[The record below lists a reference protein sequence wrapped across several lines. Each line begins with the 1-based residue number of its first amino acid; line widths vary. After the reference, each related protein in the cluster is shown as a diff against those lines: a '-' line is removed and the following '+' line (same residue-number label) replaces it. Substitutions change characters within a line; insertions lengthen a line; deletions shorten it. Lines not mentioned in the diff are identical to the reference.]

1 MDSKRLCQKIFSFLC
16 LLPLLPL
23 ISSFAS
29 APSHPRSSTKEI
41 PKAFVKHLKGKAPG
55 IVSLRAPS
63 GNTWRV
69 KLIRKGNALWFSN
82 GWSTFVCDNSSEFGD
97 LFVFKYRGHMRFNV
111 QIFDKSACE
120 KKSAVDAECSQKMS
134 DLLDGQKAEK
144 NVNDNSASSFRPSTS
159 KGVKRKAS
167 SVQFSVNSEVIILS
181 DDSESEERVAGRKK
195 YSASALLSQTRDANL
210 SGKPGEN
217 ITSSI
222 MCLYFALNFD
232 SNSEAG
238 IGVEDDNEPTHD
250 PGLHPGDHFLEKQAT
265 DGQGLAVTTGHPLT
279 SSESDSN
286 GNKASNLMSVSS
298 AFDTD
303 TPILVH
309 HIKKY
314 NIHGARILSMKR
326 LISFRCG
333 HVLLGDLCIS
343 GIRQNFVRYSPI
355 STMVIPSS
363 FYHRYISFF
372 RNRANFVLR
381 TPDGASYTVKLVKS
395 YRERRVLSAGWS
407 SFIRHNSIEV
417 GDACVL
423 KEEETCNELEDLE
436 QLMFEIGNMRDNLR
450 LMPDFQRS
458 KIAAQSAMKLAI
470 MFGGSSEHED
480 GVDRIIK

>member
-1 MDSKRLCQKIFSFLC
+1 MPSRRVCQKIFSFSFF
-16 LLPLLPL
+16 LLPLLPP

-29 APSHPRSSTKEI
+29 APSHPLSSAEEI
-41 PKAFVKHLKGKAPG
+41 PKAFVKHLKGKVPG

-82 GWSTFVCDNSSEFGD
+82 GWSTFVSDHSSEFGD

-134 DLLDGQKAEK
+134 DLLDGQKAGKNVNENNASSSRPSTSKGVKRKASSKSDLLDGQKAEK
-144 NVNDNSASSFRPSTS
+144 NVNDNSASSLSPSTS
-159 KGVKRKAS
+159 RGVKRKAS

-181 DDSESEERVAGRKK
+181 DDSESEERVDGRKK
-195 YSASALLSQTRDANL
+195 CSASALLSQTRDANL
-210 SGKPGEN
+210 SGKPG
-217 ITSSI
+217 
-222 MCLYFALNFD
+222 
-232 SNSEAG
+232 
-238 IGVEDDNEPTHD
+238 
-250 PGLHPGDHFLEKQAT
+250 LHPGNHFLEKQVT
-265 DGQGLAVTTGHPLT
+265 DEQGLAVTKGHPLT
-279 SSESDSN
+279 SSESDSD
-286 GNKASNLMSVSS
+286 GNKASNLMSVSR
-298 AFDTD
+298 ALDTD

-309 HIKKY
+309 HMKKY
-314 NIHGARILSMKR
+314 NIHGTRILA
-326 LISFRCG
+326 
-333 HVLLGDLCIS
+333 
-343 GIRQNFVRYSPI
+343 
-355 STMVIPSS
+355 IPSS

-423 KEEETCNELEDLE
+423 KFVGGSLIQVHIIKKRELEQVRE
-436 QLMFEIGNMRDNLR
+436 QIF
-450 LMPDFQRS
+450 
-458 KIAAQSAMKLAI
+458 
-470 MFGGSSEHED
+470 
-480 GVDRIIK
+480 